1 MVLRVVE
8 SPIAIYQ
15 LHIELIALLDSI
27 FEMWLGFTFATLV
40 AMHFAAVKLGR
51 FMLIAA
57 LGLYLIASII
67 FASRYLHTG
76 EVFTEMNA
84 KLIGSG
90 FDPYPTP
97 DMPQTQLVLLL
108 FVLGTVTTMYY
119 SIRRY
124 IENDQNTT

>member
-1 MVLRVVE
+1 ME
-8 SPIAIYQ
+8 SPTAIYE

-40 AMHFAAVKLGR
+40 AMHFAAIKLGR
-51 FMLIAA
+51 FMLVAA

-76 EVFTEMNA
+76 EVFNEMNA
-84 KLIGSG
+84 KLIESG
-90 FDPYPTP
+90 FEPYPTP
-97 DMPQTQLVLLL
+97 DMPQTQMVLLL
-108 FVLGTVTTMYY
+108 FVLGTVTTIYY

-124 IENDQNTT
+124 MGHD

>member
-1 MVLRVVE
+1 MLGVVE
-8 SPIAIYQ
+8 SPTAVYE
-15 LHIELIALLDSI
+15 LHIGLIALLDSI
-27 FEMWLGFTFATLV
+27 FEVWLGFTFATLV

-51 FMLIAA
+51 FMLTAA

-76 EVFTEMNA
+76 EVFVEMNA
-84 KLIGSG
+84 KLIAAG
-90 FDPYPTP
+90 FEPYPTP

-108 FVLGTVTTMYY
+108 FVLGTATTIFY

-124 IENDQNTT
+124 FDND